1 MDKPISLSVKDY
13 IIRKMSVKL
22 MMSEDVLQSVIGH
35 QFQSAYE
42 AMSKNKSIE
51 LSGFG
56 KLHFNTPKAIKKM
69 EKMVAQ
75 TESLKRQLT
84 SPECTD
90 RRREITLAK
99 IERLANDIATLKPML
114 EYEIVRDLRGL
125 EEQDDS
131 TRTPEETNSGS
142 SEGTIE
148 DLQRVQD
155 AFKEQGGI

>member
-22 MMSEDVLQSVIGH
+22 MMSEDILQSIVSH

-42 AMSKNKSIE
+42 AMSKNKSLE

-69 EKMVAQ
+69 EKMLGQ
-75 TESLKRQLT
+75 TESLKRQLDDI
-84 SPECTD
+84 ECTE
-90 RRREITLAK
+90 RRREIALAK

-114 EYEIVRDLRGL
+114 EYETVRDLRGL
-125 EEQDDS
+125 EEQDNSPRTLEGTDS
-131 TRTPEETNSGS
+131 RG
-142 SEGTIE
+142 SEGAIE
-148 DLQRVQD
+148 NLQ
-155 AFKEQGGI
+155 

>member
-22 MMSEDVLQSVIGH
+22 MISEDTLHAIISH

-56 KLHFNTPKAIKKM
+56 KLHFNVPKAIKKM
-69 EKMVAQ
+69 DKMLAQ
-75 TESLKRQLT
+75 TEALKRQLDD
-84 SPECTD
+84 PECTE
-90 RRREITLAK
+90 RRRDVALGK

-114 EYEIVRDLRGL
+114 EYEIVRDLRGM
-125 EEQDDS
+125 EEQDS
-131 TRTPEETNSGS
+131 SPRNPEGENSGS
-142 SEGTIE
+142 SEGAIE
-148 DLQRVQD
+148 NLQ
-155 AFKEQGGI
+155 